1 MVSACNIFQ
10 AIGGGNGGC
19 GGRGGESGGSDWA
32 VEVAAAAAAEGM
44 LRSYVVTPAP
54 EWFR

>member
-1 MVSACNIFQ
+1 VVSACNIFQ